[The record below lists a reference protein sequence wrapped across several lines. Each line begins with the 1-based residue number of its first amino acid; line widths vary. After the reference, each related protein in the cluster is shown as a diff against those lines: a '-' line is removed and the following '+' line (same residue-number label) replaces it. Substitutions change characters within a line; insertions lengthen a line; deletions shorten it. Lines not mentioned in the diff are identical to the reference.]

1 MSCEKVMEGH
11 AHIPC
16 LDEQSFVKRQESRR
30 ITLTH
35 AIHPPGRGIFSQC
48 CGFGTCFGRSVSMLA
63 CGRIPL
69 LPALS
74 FLICNAGCGIL
85 KPSASDLVLFVLGV
99 AHLVRLCKCPFS
111 GLVIQRGV
119 IRSWVTQQLKL
130 EGFLRGVWSVDGGL
144 ERERRGRSRL
154 MRSRNFVS

>member
-130 EGFLRGVWSVDGGL
+130 EGFLRGV
-144 ERERRGRSRL
+144 
-154 MRSRNFVS
+154 